1 MKSNYSALAAPI
13 KLIWK
18 DGLLVPEPTLATLPP
33 VQRAALDQK
42 AADIFMAL
50 LTRFNRQD
58 LTVSRKEKAN
68 NFAPSVFAGEPEAQA
83 LPCTLHRRKLLLRHA
98 MKSLLAHERIMLGSG
113 PRAEPKSRQ
122 KECLI
127 TGGTLL

>member
-68 NFAPSVFAGEPEAQA
+68 NFAPTVFAGEPEAA
-83 LPCTLHRRKLLLRHA
+83 DLHRIPSKRKLLLRHA
-98 MKSLLAHERIMLGSG
+98 MKSLLSHERIMLGSG
-113 PRAEPKSRQ
+113 PRSEAKSRQ